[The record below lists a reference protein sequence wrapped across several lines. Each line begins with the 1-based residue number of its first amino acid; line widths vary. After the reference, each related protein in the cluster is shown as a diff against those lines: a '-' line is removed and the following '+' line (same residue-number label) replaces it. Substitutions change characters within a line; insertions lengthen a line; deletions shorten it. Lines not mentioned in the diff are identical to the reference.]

1 MKLAALFAV
10 AACAP
15 AVQSPANADLEARVK
30 RLEATNAKYA
40 EALEFL
46 GKVYDQQKA
55 QTASEDA
62 REPADDAV
70 FAVDI
75 AADVAAG
82 QVDGPATAAVT
93 IVKAF
98 DFACPYCHQVAPILD
113 ELVKQYAG
121 KLRVVY
127 KNMVVHPAVATPAHL
142 ASCAAAK
149 QGKYLAFKTAVWEK
163 GFVPYSN
170 EHDAGRLAEPAILAI
185 ASGVGLDPARVKA
198 DMASDECKARIAA
211 DMKDLESFHVDAT
224 PTFFINGTEVSGALP
239 KEGFEAIIEEKL
251 AAVAKSGIPA
261 GDYYARVVMKGE
273 TKFRSKTQPKR

>member
-1 MKLAALFAV
+1 
-10 AACAP
+10 
-15 AVQSPANADLEARVK
+15 VK

-40 EALEFL
+40 EALAFL
-46 GKVYDQQKA
+46 GKVYDQQKTQSA
-55 QTASEDA
+55 AEEA

-75 AADVAAG
+75 AADLAAG

-93 IVKAF
+93 IIKAF

-121 KLRVVY
+121 KVRVIY

-149 QGKYLAFKTAVWEK
+149 QGKYLAFKTAVWEQ
-163 GFVPYSN
+163 GFVPYSS
-170 EHDAGRLAEPAILAI
+170 ERDPSKLAEPAILAI
-185 ASGVGLDPARVKA
+185 AGAVGLDLARVKT
-198 DMASDECKARIAA
+198 DMASAECKARIAA

-239 KEGFEAIIEEKL
+239 KEGFEAIIDAKL
-251 AAVAKSGIPA
+251 ALVAKSGIPS
-261 GDYYARVVMKGE
+261 GDYYSRVVMQGE
-273 TKFRSKTQPKR
+273 RKFRGKADPKPR